1 MFNNMES
8 IDGVTNIYNHRNQI
22 TVYGNGFGLGTAI
35 SHFLEGEKCNY
46 SNFSFGD
53 INFEDVYL
61 LKLNYK
67 FGKPKGGS
75 SL

>member
-67 FGKPKGGS
+67 FGKSKGGS